1 MLFVILGLC
10 ITLIILMIVFH
21 KWADEADNYYSYS
34 VKLDETIA
42 WNKQHP
48 FKKILY
54 SCSFNEG
61 SEIPGFAIGIIGIV
75 ISIIMICIM
84 TNNYVGHFV
93 IDDKIALYESENMT
107 IEQRIDDVISNYQ
120 EYEQETFSSFKTDS
134 IDIVFSMYPELK
146 SNELITKQIEIY
158 MENNKKI
165 KELKEEKLNCRVYK
179 WWLFF

>member
-10 ITLIILMIVFH
+10 IILIILMIVFRS
-21 KWADEADNYYSYS
+21 WADEAGNYYRYS
-34 VKLDETIA
+34 VKTDERIA
-42 WNKQHP
+42 WQKQHP
-48 FKKILY
+48 FKNILY
-54 SCSFNEG
+54 HLDFDDG
-61 SEIPGFAIGIIGIV
+61 SEIPGFIIGIGGA
-75 ISIIMICIM
+75 IITIIIICII
-84 TNNYVGHFV
+84 TSNYMGHLV
-93 IDDKIALYESENMT
+93 IDDKIALYESENIV

-120 EYEQETFSSFKTDS
+120 EYEQETFSSLKTDS

-165 KELKEEKLNCRVYK
+165 KELKEEKLNYRVYK